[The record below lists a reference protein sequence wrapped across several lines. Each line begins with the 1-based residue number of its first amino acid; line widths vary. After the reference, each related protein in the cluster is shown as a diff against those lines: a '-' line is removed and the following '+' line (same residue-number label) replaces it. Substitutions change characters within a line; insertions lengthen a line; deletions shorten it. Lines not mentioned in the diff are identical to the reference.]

1 MPTAL
6 DQLLLLNTSSE
17 FPDAA
22 RVYSALDLVAAAR

>member
-22 RVYSALDLVAAAR
+22 HVSTVH